1 MKQGTLMSIR
11 RKFAASLVSLG
22 MCAASVSFVA
32 TPASAANSASIVPSA
47 LTVANGQA
55 FSVSFPGYTG
65 ALAGTEAICWY
76 SDGEKDANFGWNSGQ
91 TPSTVSVSAGTLDE
105 QLNQNKSGV
114 DKVVTFAWMDLGLNG
129 VGTGDCPLY
138 LDDVYFGYSEGPITV
153 NAVEISSWTVT
164 PAIASPVT
172 QTIYVGQAN
181 STPATVTE
189 SYAGLAIE
197 NETTGALWSEPLAP
211 SECDESIDPD
221 APAVELPAGLSINTT
236 PAPAGVI
243 PALFVQGTPAAGSEG
258 TYHMCLMLEAD
269 RAVYTFFDLTI
280 AEPALP
286 ATGTDSKLVIALA
299 SSAGSLLVAGLVLMI
314 VRTRR
319 RTSSLG

>member
-1 MKQGTLMSIR
+1 MNIR
-11 RKFAASLVSLG
+11 RTLLAGAATVGMCLASLTLAVSP
-22 MCAASVSFVA
+22 AA
-32 TPASAANSASIVPSA
+32 AANSSDIVPSA

-65 ALAGTEAICWY
+65 ALGGTEAICWY
-76 SDGEKDANFGWNSGQ
+76 MDGEKDAAYGWNSGQ

-105 QLNQNKSGV
+105 MLNLNKSGV
-114 DKVVTFAWMDLGLNG
+114 DKIVTFAWIDLGLGG
-129 VGTGDCPLY
+129 VGRGDCPLY
-138 LDDVYFGYSEGPITV
+138 LEDVYFGYSEGPITV
-153 NAVEISSWTVT
+153 NAFEISSWTVT
-164 PAIASPVT
+164 PAISSPVT
-172 QTIYVGQAN
+172 QTIFVGQAN
-181 STPATVTE
+181 NTPATVTE

-211 SECDESIDPD
+211 SECDESIDPE

-243 PALFVQGTPAAGSEG
+243 PALFVQGTPVAGSEG

-280 AEPALP
+280 AAAPAVLP
-286 ATGTDSKLVIALA
+286 ETGVDEK
-299 SSAGSLLVAGLVLMI
+299 LVAGLTSSAAILVLTGFALMVTRV
-314 VRTRR
+314 VRRSATS
-319 RTSSLG
+319 RTSI

>member
-1 MKQGTLMSIR
+1 MSIR
-11 RKFAASLVSLG
+11 RKIAASLVSLG
-22 MCAASVSFVA
+22 MCAATVSFVA

-55 FSVSFPGYTG
+55 FSVSFPGYTSALG
-65 ALAGTEAICWY
+65 ATEAICWY
-76 SDGEKDANFGWNSGQ
+76 SDGEKDTNKGWNDGE

-105 QLNQNKSGV
+105 ELNRNKSGV
-114 DKVVTFAWMDLGLNG
+114 DKVITFAWMDLGFGG
-129 VGTGDCPLY
+129 VGNCPLY
-138 LDDVYFGYSEGPITV
+138 LEDVYVGYTEGPITV
-153 NAVEISSWTVT
+153 SAFEMSSWTVT
-164 PAIASPVT
+164 PAISSPVT
-172 QTIYVGQAN
+172 QTIFVGQAN
-181 STPATVTE
+181 NTPATVTE

-211 SECDESIDPD
+211 SECDESIDSD
-221 APAVELPAGLSINTT
+221 VPAVELPAGLSINTT

-243 PALFVQGTPAAGSEG
+243 PPLVVQGTPAAGSEG